1 MDKLIWIALAFLSG
15 TFLPIQGGLNARLG
29 KAIASPV
36 QASMVSFIVGAVA
49 LVLYVIVSGQSISWA
64 GAKTAPA
71 YVWLGGLLGAFYVTV
86 IVMAFPRLGPGL
98 TFGLVIAGQ
107 MIVSVLLEH
116 FNVLVAQPQPVSYMR
131 LVGIAMVVGGVFI
144 IRKF

>member
-15 TFLPIQGGLNARLG
+15 AFLPLQGGLNARLG

-64 GAKTAPA
+64 GVKTAPP
-71 YVWLGGLLGAFYVTV
+71 YVWLGGLLGVFYVTV

-116 FNVLVAQPQPVSYMR
+116 FNVLVAQPQPLSYMR
-131 LVGIAMVVGGVFI
+131 LLGIAMVVGGVFV

>member
-1 MDKLIWIALAFLSG
+1 MDKLIWIALAFFSG
-15 TFLPIQGGLNARLG
+15 AFLPIQGGLNARLG
-29 KAIASPV
+29 KAIESPV
-36 QASMVSFIVGAVA
+36 HASMISFIVGAVA
-49 LVLYVIVSGQSISWA
+49 LVLYVLLTGQTISWA
-64 GAKTAPA
+64 GVKTAPS

-131 LVGIAMVVGGVFI
+131 MLGIAMVVGGVLV